1 MIFMEKKRN
10 YWLKGA
16 ALALALMMAIPVL
29 PAMPAQAATKKLT
42 VSVKSPKS
50 GVKLS
55 GSKLTVHG
63 KKEIRLTVKSG
74 KSVVTSK
81 ATCRSSSPKV
91 VAVSKGGELVPK
103 KNGKATVTVKYKGS
117 AKKLSVTVSGHS
129 WKAHKKTKT
138 VNMPGIKCVC
148 GKVVLSE
155 KKYCEECSKH
165 SAICRTYGYC
175 FCKESEHTTNH
186 ILKGEPSNY
195 QNIFVP
201 KKVKYID
208 YYQCSCGAKKKGEAE
223 PK

>member
-1 MIFMEKKRN
+1 MEKKRN
-10 YWLKGA
+10 YWLKGT

-91 VAVSKGGELVPK
+91 VAVSKGGEISTK
-103 KNGKATVTVKYKGS
+103 KEWQGDSHGQVQKQR
-117 AKKLSVTVSGHS
+117 
-129 WKAHKKTKT
+129 
-138 VNMPGIKCVC
+138 
-148 GKVVLSE
+148 
-155 KKYCEECSKH
+155 EETLRH
-165 SAICRTYGYC
+165 GVW
-175 FCKESEHTTNH
+175 
-186 ILKGEPSNY
+186 P
-195 QNIFVP
+195 
-201 KKVKYID
+201 
-208 YYQCSCGAKKKGEAE
+208 
-223 PK
+223 

>member
-1 MIFMEKKRN
+1 MEKKRN

-138 VNMPGIKCVC
+138 IDISGIKCVC
-148 GKVVLSE
+148 GKVITLE
-155 KKYCEECSKH
+155 KKDCERCKKYSYCGKNGWC
-165 SAICRTYGYC
+165 C
-175 FCKESEHTTNH
+175 CKQSEHTRNH

-195 QNIFVP
+195 YLTSVP

-208 YYQCSCGAKKKGEAE
+208 YYQCNCGAKKKGETE